1 MGGCLFLAQ
10 KEFYI
15 QFQSILV
22 LGKYFFFAKREVQA
36 FIKFLFKHFPEITQE
51 DAFSVPFWGK
61 AGKYIYLEQVK
72 GNYKVGKFNVLF
84 NPVLK

>member
-1 MGGCLFLAQ
+1 MPFPCPEG
-10 KEFYI
+10 
-15 QFQSILV
+15 V
-22 LGKYFFFAKREVQA
+22 LYPSSVNPRVGEVFFFSKREVQA

-72 GNYKVGKFNVLF
+72 GNYKAGKFNVLF
-84 NPVLK
+84 DPVLK